1 MNKSKFVALAIGLAA
16 AAPALAD
23 NDGLYFGGFIGKS
36 ESKESACRIPD
47 MACDRK
53 ATSFSGN
60 LGFMFTPNWGVEA
73 AYHDLGNVFEQ
84 DNRMGTSAS
93 AKVRAGSLVLVAALP
108 VQSFSLYGKFGGYRA
123 KTDLTSTV
131 LTEDS
136 SKNNQWTYGAGI
148 RWDVFK
154 HFALR
159 AEWQRFQSV
168 GGGAVGFRSD
178 IDTLSGGAL
187 ITF

>member
-23 NDGLYFGGFIGKS
+23 NDGLYLGGAVGNS
-36 ESKESACRIPD
+36 SSKESACVIPD
-47 MACDRK
+47 MACNRK
-53 ATSFSGN
+53 DTAYTGS
-60 LGFMFTPNWGVEA
+60 LGFMFTPNWGVEGG
-73 AYHDLGNVFEQ
+73 YHDFGRVFEQ
-84 DNRMGTSAS
+84 DDMNGNSAF
-93 AKVRAGSLVLVAALP
+93 AKVRAASLVFVAALP

-131 LTEDS
+131 VPEGS
-136 SKNNQWTYGAGI
+136 IKNNQWTYGAGV

-154 HFALR
+154 HLALR
-159 AEWQRFQSV
+159 AEWSRFQNV

-178 IDTLSGGAL
+178 IDMYSGGVL
-187 ITF
+187 LTF